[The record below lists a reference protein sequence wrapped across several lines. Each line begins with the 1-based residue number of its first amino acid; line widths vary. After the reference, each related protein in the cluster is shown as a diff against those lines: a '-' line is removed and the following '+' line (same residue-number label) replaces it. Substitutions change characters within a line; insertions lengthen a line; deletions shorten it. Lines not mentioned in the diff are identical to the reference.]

1 MDNAH
6 PAITEP
12 NVAKRG
18 LLRVMTCGSVDD
30 GKSTLIGRLLH
41 DTKMILDDQLGAL
54 ERDSVKHGTTG
65 EDIDFALLMD
75 GLEAEREQG
84 ITIDVAYRFATTA
97 ERRFIIADCPGH
109 EQYTRNMAT
118 AASSSDVAIVLIDAR
133 KGVLTQTRRH
143 SFILSLMGVRHVV
156 LAVNKMDLMGFDP
169 ELFEHIVGEYRE
181 SVATAGF
188 KTIIPIPLSAR
199 FGDNM
204 TEKSPNTP
212 WYQGEP
218 LLTVLEHIEVEDET
232 LDLPFR
238 MPVQWV
244 NRPNLNF
251 RGFSGTIASGRVK
264 PGDLLEVAG
273 TGLTSKVARLV
284 SFDGDL
290 AEAIAGDAITIT
302 LEDELD
308 ASRGTVLADAA
319 APLVVADQFAAHLVW
334 LTEGALMSGRE
345 YLFKIGTHVVNG
357 SITKIR
363 HRIDVNTREK
373 LHADQLGLNDV
384 AKVHLALAHPVAFE
398 RYVRSRDLG
407 GFIVIDRQTN
417 GTVAVGMIDNELSRA
432 ANIVWHKLDINKSS
446 RASQK
451 GQNPA
456 VLWFTGFSGSGKSTI
471 ANLVEKRLFALGKHT
486 YLLDGDNVRH
496 GLNRD
501 LGFSEADRVE
511 NIRRVGEVAALF
523 ADAGLITI
531 VSFISPYRSERDAA
545 RERLQPGEFIEVF
558 VDTPIEE
565 CRRRDPK
572 GLYVKADAGQIA
584 NFTGISAP
592 YEAPENAEIHLKT
605 VEAEPTA
612 MAERVIVY
620 LRDNGFIG

>member
-1 MDNAH
+1 
-6 PAITEP
+6 
-12 NVAKRG
+12 
-18 LLRVMTCGSVDD
+18 
-30 GKSTLIGRLLH
+30 
-41 DTKMILDDQLGAL
+41 MILDDQLSSL
-54 ERDSVKHGTTG
+54 ERDSLKHGTTG

-84 ITIDVAYRFATTA
+84 ITIDVAYRFATTP

-143 SFILSLMGVRHVV
+143 SFILSLMGIRHVI
-156 LAVNKMDLMGFDP
+156 LAVNKMDLMGFDAA
-169 ELFEHIVGEYRE
+169 LFERIVGEYRQ

-204 TEKSPNTP
+204 TERSPHTP
-212 WYQGEP
+212 WYSGAP
-218 LLTVLEHIEVEDET
+218 LLEALERIEVEDET
-232 LDLPFR
+232 RDLPFR

-251 RGFSGTIASGRVK
+251 RGFSGTIATGRVR
-264 PGDLLEVAG
+264 PGDAIEVAG
-273 TGLTSKVARLV
+273 SGVTSKVARVV
-284 SFDGDL
+284 SMDGDL
-290 AEAIAGDAITIT
+290 EEAVAGDAITLT
-302 LEDELD
+302 LEDEID
-308 ASRGTVLADAA
+308 ASRGNVLADAA
-319 APLVVADQFAAHLVW
+319 HPLPLSDQFAAHLIW
-334 LTEGALMSGRE
+334 LTETPMFVGRD
-345 YLFKIGTHVVNG
+345 YLFKIGTRTLPG

-373 LHADQLGLNDV
+373 LQADTLGLNDV
-384 AKVHLALAHPVAFE
+384 AKVHFALSHPVAFE
-398 RYVRSRDLG
+398 PYTTSRDLG
-407 GFIVIDRQTN
+407 GLILIDRQTN

-432 ANIVWHKLDINKSS
+432 SNIVWHKLDINKAA
-446 RASQK
+446 RATQK
-451 GQNPA
+451 GQKAA

-501 LGFSEADRVE
+501 LGFSETDRVE

-531 VSFISPYRSERDAA
+531 VSFISPYRSEREGA
-545 RERLQPGEFIEVF
+545 RERLAEGEFIEVF
-558 VDTPIEE
+558 VDTPIDE

-572 GLYVKADAGQIA
+572 GLYVKADAGQIP

-592 YEAPENAEIHLKT
+592 YEAPEAPEIHLKT
-605 VEAEPTA
+605 IEAEATV

-620 LRDNGFIG
+620 LRDQGFLG

>member
-1 MDNAH
+1 MDSATSH
-6 PAITEP
+6 AEP
-12 NVAKRG
+12 MVAKRG

-41 DTKMILDDQLGAL
+41 DTKMILDDQLSSL
-54 ERDSVKHGTTG
+54 ESDSVKHGTTG

-84 ITIDVAYRFATTA
+84 ITIDVAYRFATTG

-118 AASSSDVAIVLIDAR
+118 AASASDVAIVLIDAR
-133 KGVLTQTRRH
+133 KGILTQTRRH
-143 SFILSLMGVRHVV
+143 SFILSLMSVRHVV
-156 LAVNKMDLMGFDP
+156 LAVNKMDLMGFDQ
-169 ELFEHIVGEYRE
+169 ELFEQIVADYQK

-188 KTIIPIPLSAR
+188 RTITAIPLSAR

-212 WYQGEP
+212 WFEGEP
-218 LLTVLEHIEVEDET
+218 LLAVLEQIEVEDET
-232 LDLPFR
+232 RDLPFR

-251 RGFSGTIASGRVK
+251 RGFSGTIATGRVR
-264 PGDLLEVAG
+264 PGDLLEVVG
-273 TGLTSKVARLV
+273 SGVSSKVARIV
-284 SFDGDL
+284 SFDGDQD
-290 AEAIAGDAITIT
+290 EAIAGDAVTIT
-302 LEDELD
+302 LEDEID

-319 APLVVADQFAAHLVW
+319 NPPLVSDQFAAHLIW
-334 LTEGALMSGRE
+334 LTETPMITGRD
-345 YLFKIGTHVVNG
+345 YLFKIGTRVLPG
-357 SITKIR
+357 SVTKIR
-363 HRIDVNTREK
+363 HRTDVNTREK
-373 LHADQLGLNDV
+373 LHADKLGLNDV
-384 AKVHLALAHPVAFE
+384 AKVQFALSHPVPFE
-398 RYVRSRDLG
+398 PYTTSRDMG
-407 GFIVIDRQTN
+407 GFIMIDRQTN

-432 ANIVWHKLDINKSS
+432 TNIVWHKLDINKAA
-446 RASQK
+446 RAQQK
-451 GQNPA
+451 GQKAA
-456 VLWFTGFSGSGKSTI
+456 VLWFTGLSGSGKSTI
-471 ANLVEKRLFALGKHT
+471 ANLVEKRLFALGRHT

-501 LGFSEADRVE
+501 LGFSETDRVE

-523 ADAGLITI
+523 TDAGLITI

-558 VDTPIEE
+558 VDTPIDE

-572 GLYVKADAGQIA
+572 GLYVKADAGQIP

-592 YEAPENAEIHLKT
+592 YEAPEAAEIHLKT
-605 VEAEPTA
+605 IEAEPTV
-612 MAERVIVY
+612 MAERVIMY
-620 LRDNGFIG
+620 LRDNGVIG